1 MTDGAAPQ
9 TWAGQEQDAGQEQTA
24 GDEQD
29 AGPERDAGP
38 EPGTVHAPVRRPWLY
53 HRRLAFGIELLALLP
68 AIVLAFEVAGSPR
81 LQQLDYWSV
90 LLRITNPDGSFRWG
104 GIWTLN
110 NEHPLMVPSFFY
122 WVDARYFGGDNRM
135 LGYLTVVIAAATVL
149 LLRHTLPRILPDVL
163 RAGLVVAASAL
174 VFSLHGFHNFALGMS
189 GTAWLIANLLVIASL
204 IFALKRQWLPAW
216 LAGLVACMSYGTA
229 FAVWPALFLIAVMH
243 REPRWRRLT
252 TLGIG
257 AVVVAEWVHLQSGLE
272 SSPSSQSDGVG
283 TLLHAFLT
291 LIGHIWTGSSPGL
304 AVIAGG
310 VVLFG
315 LCALLTVP
323 AARTR
328 LLWFWWALALYGVL
342 ACGMIAAAR
351 VDFGNDV
358 GLASRYTSLSVLT
371 SLPLLVI
378 GTTVAFLRWPRNAS
392 RFTIAAVVTGLV
404 GFTLGAPTE
413 AAVRT
418 YLDDA
423 PLEAVALRAQ
433 LDHRF
438 WYGLPR
444 TDRLASRLEALDH
457 YPYTDDFTI
466 GCGGPELGDRLD
478 VDEMR
483 PMPETE
489 EDQRRPAG
497 AVDEFET
504 HGDTTL
510 MRGWA
515 VGGRSEVRCVLV
527 VDAEGEVTGAGQYHL
542 ARPDVVDLLDWAP
555 SDAGF
560 AVVAPTDPAGRVVVV
575 LEDGWLFWLPT
586 PTPE

>member
-1 MTDGAAPQ
+1 MTDGAAPK
-9 TWAGQEQDAGQEQTA
+9 TWAGQEQDTGEQNPGQQQNSEQEQN
-24 GDEQD
+24 
-29 AGPERDAGP
+29 
-38 EPGTVHAPVRRPWLY
+38 TVRAPVRRPWLY

-68 AIVLAFEVAGSPR
+68 AIAMAFEVAGAPR

-90 LLRITNPDGSFRWG
+90 LLRITNPDGGFRWG
-104 GIWTLN
+104 GVWNLH
-110 NEHPLMVPSFFY
+110 NEHPLIVPSFLY
-122 WVDARYFGGDNRM
+122 WVDAKYFGGDNRM
-135 LGYLTVVIAAATVL
+135 LGYLTVVIAAGTVV
-149 LLRHTLPRILPDVL
+149 LLRHAMPRILPDVL

-174 VFSLHGFHNFALGMS
+174 VFSLHGYHNFALGMS
-189 GTAWLIANLLVIASL
+189 GTAWLTANLLVITSL
-204 IFALKRQWLPAW
+204 VLAMKRQWLPAW
-216 LAGLVACMSYGTA
+216 LAGLVACLSYGTA
-229 FAVWPALFLIAVMH
+229 FAVWPALFLIAVLH
-243 REPRWRRLT
+243 GEPLWRRLT

-257 AVVVAEWVHLQSGLE
+257 AVVIAEWLHLQSGLE
-272 SSPSSQSDGVG
+272 SSASAESDGVG
-283 TLLHAFLT
+283 TLLHAFVT
-291 LIGHIWTGSSPGL
+291 LLGHLWTGSSAGL

-310 VVLFG
+310 AVLCG
-315 LCALLTVP
+315 LLALLTVP

-351 VDFGNDV
+351 VDFGNGI

-378 GTTVAFLRWPRNAS
+378 GVTVLFRRAPRNAS
-392 RFTIAAVVTGLV
+392 RLAIAVGVTGLV
-404 GFTLGAPTE
+404 GFTIGAPTVT
-413 AAVRT
+413 AVGT

-423 PLEAVALRAQ
+423 PLKAVALRAE

-438 WYGLPR
+438 WYGIPR
-444 TDRLASRLEALDH
+444 TDRLAPRLEALDH
-457 YPYTDDFTI
+457 YPFTDDYTI

-483 PMPETE
+483 PMPEIE

-515 VGGRSEVRCVLV
+515 TGGRSDVRCVLV
-527 VDAEGEVTGAGQYHL
+527 VDAEGRVTGGGQYHL
-542 ARPDVVDLLDWAP
+542 PRPDVVDLLDWVP
-555 SDAGF
+555 SDTGF
-560 AVVAPTDPAGRVVVV
+560 AVVAPTDPAGRLVVV
-575 LEDGWLFWLPT
+575 LEDDWLFWLPT
-586 PTPE
+586 PTTTE